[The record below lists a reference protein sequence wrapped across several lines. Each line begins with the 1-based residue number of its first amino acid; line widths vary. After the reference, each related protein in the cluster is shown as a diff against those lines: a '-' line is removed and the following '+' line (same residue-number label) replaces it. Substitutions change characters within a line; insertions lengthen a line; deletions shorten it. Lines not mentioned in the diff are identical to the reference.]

1 MGWFRSNR
9 RVGGGLALI
18 ALIIHFVLSF
28 GHLHVATNDNGVATV
43 LASTE
48 HGGAVGA
55 PTSPGDPL
63 SHPGVADP
71 CAICANIHLVASLV
85 LDWPAWLMPLQAEQ
99 ELPGSISLTNRPAWL
114 GTAVQAR
121 APPIA

>member
-9 RVGGGLALI
+9 HVGGGLALI
-18 ALIIHFVLSF
+18 ALVIHFALSF
-28 GHLHVATNDNGVATV
+28 GHLHVATNQNGVATV
-43 LASTE
+43 MASTE
-48 HGGAVGA
+48 QAGAA
-55 PTSPGDPL
+55 RTPDAPGDPL
-63 SHPGVADP
+63 SHPGFSDP
-71 CAICANIHLVASLV
+71 CAICANIHLVALLV

-99 ELPGSISLTNRPAWL
+99 ELAGSISLTNRPAWR